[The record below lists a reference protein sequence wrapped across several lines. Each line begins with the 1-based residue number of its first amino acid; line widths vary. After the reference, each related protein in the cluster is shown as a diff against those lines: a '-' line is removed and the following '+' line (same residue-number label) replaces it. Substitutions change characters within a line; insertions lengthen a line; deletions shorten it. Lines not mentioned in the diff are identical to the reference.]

1 MTNTRKKFTSLLVAA
16 SLSLGMIAATPTP
29 AHAASQVSG
38 CFRHYR
44 GGTGNLVGVTV
55 QLQAAT
61 VYGWVAAASTTLGP
75 TGCVTWNIAPDLQGY
90 HLRIVANHRVSGMYF
105 YGSSGITA
113 GPGYGPV
120 PLGTANVYCNGC
132 PAW

>member
-16 SLSLGMIAATPTP
+16 SLSVGMIAATATP
-29 AHAASQVSG
+29 AHAASQISG

-44 GGTGNLVGVTV
+44 GLGNIEGVTV
-55 QLQAAT
+55 ELQAAT
-61 VYGWVAAASTTLGP
+61 IYGWVAIERTTLGSK
-75 TGCVTWNIAPDLQGY
+75 GCVSWPIARGIQVY

-120 PLGTANVYCNGC
+120 SVGTANVYCNGC